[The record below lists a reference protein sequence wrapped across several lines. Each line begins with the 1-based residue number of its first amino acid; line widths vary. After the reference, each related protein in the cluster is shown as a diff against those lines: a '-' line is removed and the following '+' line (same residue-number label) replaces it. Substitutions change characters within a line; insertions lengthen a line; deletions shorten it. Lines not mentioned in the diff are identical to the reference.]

1 MWEKLTPYILL
12 SRLDK
17 PIGIILLL
25 FPCWWGVTYI
35 QKSQFSLK
43 LLGLFLI
50 GAIIMRSA
58 GCILNDFFD
67 QSVDK
72 EVARTKNR
80 PLAAGTL
87 QSSHVLVL
95 FILLCLAGLVILV
108 QLPPAC
114 WALGLIGLFLL
125 FIYPLMKRLTHFPQ
139 VCLGF
144 AFNIGF
150 LIGIVAVTKD
160 LQSLLSIP
168 VWCIYGGAILWTMG
182 YDTIYAVQDRVDDI
196 RLGVR
201 STAVLFGK
209 KTRLITLA
217 IYLSSGMLM
226 VLATYLSLMSVWSGL
241 MIVLVYGWIIKKLWS
256 LNLENSQACRDFF
269 IYNQWIGAI
278 IFLAFM
284 F

>member
-241 MIVLVYGWIIKKLWS
+241 MIVLVLLIK
-256 LNLENSQACRDFF
+256 
-269 IYNQWIGAI
+269 
-278 IFLAFM
+278 
-284 F
+284 